1 MVLGAGLKF
10 TVVQSQQRSFEWGC
24 TKETQTRKRNFW
36 GMLAKNKKISLPLDS
51 GSSSCDIRLHLS
63 ESSGQLVMA
72 KQAMDKGWA
81 DAEARARD
89 VPSRSQSVLDVERA
103 IKFRSQVVD
112 ARSLGLFHLPHD

>member
-1 MVLGAGLKF
+1 
-10 TVVQSQQRSFEWGC
+10 
-24 TKETQTRKRNFW
+24 
-36 GMLAKNKKISLPLDS
+36 
-51 GSSSCDIRLHLS
+51 
-63 ESSGQLVMA
+63 MA